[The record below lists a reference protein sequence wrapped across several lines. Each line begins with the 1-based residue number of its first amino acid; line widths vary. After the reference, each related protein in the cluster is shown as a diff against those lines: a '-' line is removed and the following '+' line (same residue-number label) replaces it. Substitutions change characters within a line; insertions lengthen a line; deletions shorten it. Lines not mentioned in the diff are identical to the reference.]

1 MWLITLDSFPY
12 STTTQYTVHPVA
24 DVKVRMDEDRRILVE
39 DVDEVDEA
47 DVFED
52 TLEHRRP
59 PCDTSCLNIVYFSSI
74 VAAIGLFLHR

>member
-1 MWLITLDSFPY
+1 
-12 STTTQYTVHPVA
+12 
-24 DVKVRMDEDRRILVE
+24 MDEDRRILVE